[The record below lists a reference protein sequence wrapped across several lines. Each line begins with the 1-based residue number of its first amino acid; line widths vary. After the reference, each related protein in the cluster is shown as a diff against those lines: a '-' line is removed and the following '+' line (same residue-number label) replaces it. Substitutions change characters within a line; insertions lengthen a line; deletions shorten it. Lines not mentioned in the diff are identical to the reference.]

1 MIKDAK
7 LRTSGQG
14 NFQIIRASTY
24 YYHNKGFHVGSKRK
38 IKNTNTIR
46 EPTQSKG
53 KSLHLLQLRI
63 LPFCFLCFWVTC
75 PIRTW
80 RTPPLSHC
88 SRFKPWML
96 HMGDVSRAKTNSA
109 AAGRHWLWNITQLRR
124 TIQRSCNYANTHNS
138 VILWVRLWLKRRP
151 AVRHTGCD
159 TALPGPHRCLC
170 ESLYLLLLCSISH
183 IKSEKLEKVVCSV
196 PF

>member
-80 RTPPLSHC
+80 RTPLYP
-88 SRFKPWML
+88 
-96 HMGDVSRAKTNSA
+96 TA
-109 AAGRHWLWNITQLRR
+109 AALSRECCTWEMLAEQRQILQPLAGTGFGTLHSSGGQFKEAATMQIHI
-124 TIQRSCNYANTHNS
+124 IQ
-138 VILWVRLWLKRRP
+138 
-151 AVRHTGCD
+151 
-159 TALPGPHRCLC
+159 
-170 ESLYLLLLCSISH
+170 
-183 IKSEKLEKVVCSV
+183 
-196 PF
+196 